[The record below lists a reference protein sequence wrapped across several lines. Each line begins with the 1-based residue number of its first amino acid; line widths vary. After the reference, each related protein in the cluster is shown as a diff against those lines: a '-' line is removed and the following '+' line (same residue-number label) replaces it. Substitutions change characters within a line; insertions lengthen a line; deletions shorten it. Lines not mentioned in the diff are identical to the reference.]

1 MPAEDDQQ
9 RRLDTRLRAD
19 PASLIA
25 WIGGRAAFDQ
35 RSYFVY
41 SFASHVVPAAV
52 AREYARA
59 DGLGCVRGWRIWKER
74 VTVHTSVRNRLASLS
89 PRRSFV
95 SHPSLGRV
103 PASALSVFYGIARP
117 TTSDYRRAG
126 TNSRDAERELPI
138 KGKSYVP
145 TSSRENKW
153 NSLKIVAV
161 VGQASC
167 WRNEMQHVR
176 FAVLGKRQCNWICIR
191 C

>member
-52 AREYARA
+52 AREHARA

-95 SHPSLGRV
+95 SHPLLGRV
-103 PASALSVFYGIARP
+103 PASALSVFYGIDDERLS
-117 TTSDYRRAG
+117 TSRNKQQRWRKEIADQ
-126 TNSRDAERELPI
+126 T
-138 KGKSYVP
+138 K
-145 TSSRENKW
+145 SSRENKW

-167 WRNEMQHVR
+167 
-176 FAVLGKRQCNWICIR
+176 
-191 C
+191 